1 MHPTQTASVGLYTGE
16 CLQKRRKPSDESEQ
30 QQEIGDAGL
39 HAIDRA

>member
-1 MHPTQTASVGLYTGE
+1 MHPTQTASVGLHTGKR
-16 CLQKRRKPSDESEQ
+16 LQKWRKSSNESEQ